1 MRLIWIFLIATLI
14 MEQKIDTPDENY
26 DFNNM
31 SLGTPISVY
40 GGSYFTKL
48 TNRGVDV
55 FLQTPVCG
63 SKAGVIKSGKRM
75 FIDLL
80 FDKTDENIVIWFE
93 RLEETV
99 RDLIFEKRDNWF
111 QETTDMDDI
120 EGAFS
125 QSVRLY
131 KSGRYYMIRV
141 FLDNPRLYG
150 GSKTISIYDDRENE
164 LSIEDITSETRLICI
179 LQIHGVKFTSKSFQI
194 YSQIKQAMVLKNN
207 MFNNCCIKTNASPEL
222 PVSPTHRMVRD
233 SNMDDNYILPNSV
246 VTSGVTPVVTSVVP
260 YVGVGVGVEKNGP
273 HASDVDQIGSLNVS
287 SPSVTRVGLVNTD
300 ICVPKIIELDV
311 KDLTDEICENKTDR
325 GLTEFNI
332 ELDVDKMESIT
343 LRNPN
348 DVYYDIYKKARLK
361 AKESRKSA
369 LQSYLEAQNIRN
381 EHGLDIMDESSDD
394 DYESQLYGDNSVQ
407 NTSGK

>member
-1 MRLIWIFLIATLI
+1 

-40 GGSYFTKL
+40 GGSYFTKI
-48 TNRGVDV
+48 TNSGADV

-80 FDKTDENIVIWFE
+80 FDKTDENIVMWFE

-99 RDLIFEKRDNWF
+99 RDLIFDKRENWF

-120 EGAFS
+120 ESAFS

-141 FLDNPRLYG
+141 FLDNPRMYG

-164 LSIEDITSETRLICI
+164 LSIEDITNETRLICI

-207 MFNNCCIKTNASPEL
+207 MFNNCCIKTSVSREVPATPE
-222 PVSPTHRMVRD
+222 
-233 SNMDDNYILPNSV
+233 SNISVDLNDDDNYNPPVS
-246 VTSGVTPVVTSVVP
+246 VVTSVVP
-260 YVGVGVGVEKNGP
+260 YVGGGIEKNELELVEDIDNDGGKDYDSHDDP
-273 HASDVDQIGSLNVS
+273 SNTLYVS
-287 SPSVTRVGLVNTD
+287 PPSVTTDGLVNTNVCD
-300 ICVPKIIELDV
+300 SNHIQLDV
-311 KDLTDEICENKTDR
+311 EELTKECYENKHEL
-325 GLTEFNI
+325 GLTEYNI
-332 ELDVDKMESIT
+332 EDDVDNMESIT

-348 DVYYDIYKKARLK
+348 DVYYDIYRKVRLK

-394 DYESQLYGDNSVQ
+394 DYETQLYGDNSVQ